1 MLMTRDILKIIKT
14 CHLCE
19 AAALGIQ
26 RVVTSLPCRVGEAG
40 HVDPPSA
47 TSLSGGTPAL
57 C

>member
-1 MLMTRDILKIIKT
+1 MTRDILEIIKT

-19 AAALGIQ
+19 ADAVGIQ

-40 HVDPPSA
+40 RVDPPSA